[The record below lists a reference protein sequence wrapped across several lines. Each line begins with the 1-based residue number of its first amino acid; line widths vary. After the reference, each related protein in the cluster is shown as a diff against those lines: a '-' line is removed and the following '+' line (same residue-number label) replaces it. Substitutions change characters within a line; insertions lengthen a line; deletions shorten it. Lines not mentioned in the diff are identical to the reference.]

1 MDQLLPISVAL
12 VKNVEE
18 TLREI
23 VQDAINKGLSKFP
36 TLMQVV
42 RAKVVNKIFNTK
54 RAQTIEFIK
63 QFLQMQKMS
72 TDIVFAPVP
81 LPNELGVWDATLVTN
96 SNRERVSH
104 PSMISKT
111 MNHMKHLS
119 SKLYPHDVITDIES
133 TGAIGNYK
141 VCWFSVNVIVAQGW
155 GLFVTLRSLPWRHS
169 CCYLIIFDLQCIIIN
184 GEHYCSSE

>member
-63 QFLQMQKMS
+63 QFLEMQKIS
-72 TDIVFAPVP
+72 TDVVLAPVP
-81 LPNELGVWDATLVTN
+81 LPDDLRIWETTYVTIR
-96 SNRERVSH
+96 NREEVRH
-104 PSMISKT
+104 PSMTSKT
-111 MNHMKHLS
+111 MSHMKHLS
-119 SKLYPHDVITDIES
+119 SKMYPNDITRDIES
-133 TGAIGNYK
+133 PGTSSNVK
-141 VCWFSVNVIVAQGW
+141 VCLLGVIVDVTEEI
-155 GLFVTLRSLPWRHS
+155 LFFAPHFKTTGSANNDHGNDSARK
-169 CCYLIIFDLQCIIIN
+169 
-184 GEHYCSSE
+184 

>member
-63 QFLQMQKMS
+63 QFLEMQKIS
-72 TDIVFAPVP
+72 TDVVLAPVP
-81 LPNELGVWDATLVTN
+81 PPNDLKIWEATYVTN
-96 SNRERVSH
+96 RNREVVDH
-104 PSMISKT
+104 PSMTSKT
-111 MNHMKHLS
+111 MSHMKHLS
-119 SKLYPHDVITDIES
+119 SKMYTNDITRDIES
-133 TGAIGNYK
+133 PGLSSNDK
-141 VCWFSVNVIVAQGW
+141 VCMLCVIADVAEEV
-155 GLFVTLRSLPWRHS
+155 LFFAPHS
-169 CCYLIIFDLQCIIIN
+169 KTTGSANNDHGN
-184 GEHYCSSE
+184 DSARK